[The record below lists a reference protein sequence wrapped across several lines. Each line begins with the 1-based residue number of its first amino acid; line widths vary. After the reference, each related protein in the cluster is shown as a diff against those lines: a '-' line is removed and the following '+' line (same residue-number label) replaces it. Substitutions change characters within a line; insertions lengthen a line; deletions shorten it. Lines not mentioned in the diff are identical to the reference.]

1 MSVYHFCPHV
11 SIWVSDY
18 LFLFSLSLFLSL
30 FLFLT
35 LYFPLFFPLIFS
47 AVGLIRPFICHN
59 ISDISLSLKG
69 FYIHPKPCICCLSLI
84 NPLFTLVYL
93 PDFPF
98 RIVQLGPL
106 SFCFSGLNLPVLH
119 FSPGF
124 LFRRSAWAS
133 LFLFVW
139 VIPLSP
145 VSCSW
150 IFVLCSAWASV
161 CLFVWVNPLC
171 PVFCSWIFCSVGHFE
186 GAVCLCCWIN

>member
-1 MSVYHFCPHV
+1 MSLYECQTTY
-11 SIWVSDY
+11 SSSLC
-18 LFLFSLSLFLSL
+18 LFFSLSFS
-30 FLFLT
+30 FLT

-47 AVGLIRPFICHN
+47 AVG
-59 ISDISLSLKG
+59 
-69 FYIHPKPCICCLSLI
+69 
-84 NPLFTLVYL
+84 
-93 PDFPF
+93 FPF

-186 GAVCLCCWIN
+186 GAVCLCCWVNYLFTVSFAHGFSVPYRSV